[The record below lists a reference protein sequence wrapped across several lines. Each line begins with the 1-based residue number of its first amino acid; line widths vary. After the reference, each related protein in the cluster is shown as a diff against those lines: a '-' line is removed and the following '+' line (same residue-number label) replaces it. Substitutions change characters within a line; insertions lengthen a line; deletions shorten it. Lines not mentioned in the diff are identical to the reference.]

1 MDPNAQVTQ
10 TYGYKMSIPIDP
22 LLLGETRIVKIKACG
37 EKSMGYRSSTPNPGT
52 RYNLNGDDSS
62 FDPCPLKTQAQCLN
76 EAPHWCNWD
85 ISTGACAGTGSG
97 SGSGMMGGDTGS
109 GKSQTF
115 KATGPTLTFQYQAVS
130 KLSICSVTDS
140 TKCTDQDCSIGGVN
154 NSAAVCIYIYHVVSI
169 ALIHI
174 SITNISIL

>member
-1 MDPNAQVTQ
+1 MPTVDPNAQVTE

-37 EKSMGYRSSTPNPGT
+37 EKSMGYRSNTPNPGT

-62 FDPCPLKTQAQCLN
+62 FDPCPLKAQAQCLDESSHYCVWN
-76 EAPHWCNWD
+76 
-85 ISTGACAGTGSG
+85 GVACAKDPMIMSY
-97 SGSGMMGGDTGS
+97 TGS
-109 GKSQTF
+109 GKSNTF

-140 TKCTDQDCSIGGVN
+140 TKCTDQECSSGGVN
-154 NSAAVCIYIYHVVSI
+154 NSAAVCIYVYIYF
-169 ALIHI
+169 
-174 SITNISIL
+174 T